1 MDAYQPETVAVSQ
14 VRIGTGAMKF
24 VVAAFVLASTL
35 MLSGGCAS
43 LGTPVDTP
51 YITLAGVWLVDIN
64 LLEQRYRIRLRI
76 QNPNPFSLNIDGL
89 DYRVEINDKEFARGV
104 SNQALSIP
112 RYGVDVLEVEAVSTL
127 AGIMRQLME
136 LEKGAP
142 TSLKYRVTGK
152 VSLRD
157 RAFRVPFDYQGEFTL
172 APESPALGISK
183 QPA

>member
-1 MDAYQPETVAVSQ
+1 M
-14 VRIGTGAMKF
+14 
-24 VVAAFVLASTL
+24 
-35 MLSGGCAS
+35 
-43 LGTPVDTP
+43 
-51 YITLAGVWLVDIN
+51 
-64 LLEQRYRIRLRI
+64 RLRI

-104 SNQALSIP
+104 SNQMLSIP

-127 AGIMRQLME
+127 AGIMRQLMG

-157 RAFRVPFDYQGEFTL
+157 RAFRVPFDSQGEFTL
-172 APESPALGISK
+172 VPGPVSVRYF
-183 QPA
+183 